1 MCSLPGKYHIEIDP
15 DIRPVQHRP
24 QRVPVSLKAKLKEK
38 IDEMERQ
45 GIIIHETKP
54 TDWISSLAVVQ
65 KPRKL
70 RVCIGPRDLKSS
82 YQEAKIP
89 NAYSQLMKFC
99 QS

>member
-1 MCSLPGKYHIEIDP
+1 MCSLLGEYHIEIDP

-38 IDEMERQ
+38 NDEMEKQ

-54 TDWISSLAVVQ
+54 TDWISSLVAVQ
-65 KPRKL
+65 KPGKL
-70 RVCIGPRDLKSS
+70 RVSIGPRDLKSS

-89 NAYSQLMKFC
+89 NVYSR
-99 QS
+99 